1 VFLAWQTA
9 AFAGSAVFGKLPEW
23 QSVLMRIRGANGN
36 QSFDDMRAQLET
48 LSRVTGFPLQQV
60 QGTA

>member
-23 QSVLMRIRGANGN
+23 QSVLMRIRSKD